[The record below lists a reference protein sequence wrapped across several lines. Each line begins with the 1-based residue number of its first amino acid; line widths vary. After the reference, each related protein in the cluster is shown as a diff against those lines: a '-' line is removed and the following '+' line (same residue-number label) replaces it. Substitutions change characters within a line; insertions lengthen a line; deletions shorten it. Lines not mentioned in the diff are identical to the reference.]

1 MKSFLA
7 LKASAGSGK
16 TFALTVRYIS
26 LLLLDA
32 NPKEILTLTFTNKA
46 AAQMAERIYDTLLGL
61 GDDEAILDAVVL
73 ETQLSKQEV
82 MAKKDEIIKTFISSE
97 LSIYTIDKF
106 INKILREFSGY
117 LGINDDFDIK
127 FDDEELLLYKFLTS
141 LDESQFDSL
150 IKFAHTEN
158 KKLNSIVELFKIL
171 IDKNENLEV
180 QHYPKGSYEAVS
192 IAILEDANIIKSF
205 IDKSTVSKSGY
216 NAVDFQNIEQLLDKG
231 KTWLT
236 KESLS
241 EFTYFKKAKPPSEL
255 DDNLER
261 LKVNITLYYQ
271 IQESYTLEN
280 LFKIFGDFKDFRSLY
295 NAKRNS
301 LEFSDI
307 TNIVHKLLE
316 NHIDKDFLY
325 FRLDAKYNH
334 ILIDEFQDTS
344 TLQFKI
350 LYHLIDEI
358 ISGNPEV
365 YKTFFYVGDI
375 KQSIYRF
382 RGGTKELFDYVASVF
397 NPMLEVELLDKNYRS
412 SKNVVSF
419 VNNTFEPLSNYEYDN
434 QKVNSD
440 IEGYIEVSNISSEKE
455 LIYEDVYNKVEELL
469 KKNCDANNIAILTY
483 TNADVLALYEYFK
496 QKNPQLEVVTEMTSK
511 LINQTN
517 VKALINAVKYIYFKE
532 DIYRVNFNSL
542 VGNEYFKEFE
552 FLCDVYNT
560 DVVTILKKVA
570 YHFNIVDDNVI
581 RFIELAISYDTIVD
595 FVYDC
600 SKDDTSIISQAQN
613 GISILTVF
621 KSKGLEFDTVVVLD
635 RVTRKNPDRSS
646 LLFEYDDIN
655 LKKIFYKRSKREN
668 LDQFYEEAIQKEKSL
683 VIADELNILY
693 VALTRAKNNMIVLK
707 KDKGSVFELLGDF
720 PLKTI
725 GDLYIAPKK
734 VKQKKTSNSIKY
746 TPLNLGYQE
755 KSKNEK
761 DTNTSSLKARYFG
774 IATHYC
780 LEMMKSFDKKSLEK
794 SILIVKNKFSNMLD
808 EKELNDIYKRVELLI
823 LDTQFQAV
831 VKDNTFTKEQALM
844 FNNEHKIIDLLVK
857 SADGYVVI
865 DYKTTNEKSASHLS
879 QVRKYVQAIKEI
891 TNETNVK
898 GYLIYLHKNNVELLV
913 I

>member
-1 MKSFLA
+1 MKPFLA

-46 AAQMAERIYDTLLGL
+46 AAQMAERIYDTLLSL
-61 GDDEAILDAVVL
+61 GEDEAILDAIVL
-73 ETQLSKQEV
+73 ETKLSKIKV
-82 MAKKDEIIKTFISSE
+82 MNKKDEIIKKFISSE

-117 LGINDDFDIK
+117 IGINDDFDIK

-141 LDESQFDSL
+141 LDESQFDNL
-150 IKFAHTEN
+150 ISFAHSEN
-158 KKLNSIVELFKIL
+158 KKLNSIVELFKVL
-171 IDKNENLEV
+171 IDKNETLEV
-180 QHYPKGSYEAVS
+180 SHYPKGSYEAVS
-192 IAILEDANIIKSF
+192 IAILEDANIIKNF
-205 IDKSTVSKSGY
+205 IDKSAVSKSGY
-216 NAVDFQNIEQLLDKG
+216 NAVDFNTIEQLLDKG

-236 KESLS
+236 KESLG
-241 EFTYFKKAKPPSEL
+241 EFSYFKKAKPHTSL

-261 LKVNITLYYQ
+261 LKVNVTLYYQ
-271 IQESYTLEN
+271 IQESYTLHN
-280 LFKIFGDFKDFRSLY
+280 LFKIFEDFKDFRSNY

-325 FRLDAKYNH
+325 FRLDAKFNH

-397 NPMLEVELLDKNYRS
+397 QPMLEVELLDKNYRS
-412 SKNVVSF
+412 SKNVVNF
-419 VNNTFEPLSNYEYDN
+419 VNNTFNPLPNYEYDN

-440 IEGYIEVSNISSEKE
+440 IDGYIEVANITSEKE
-455 LIYEDVYNKVEELL
+455 LIYEDVYNKVDELL
-469 KKNCDANNIAILTY
+469 KNNVESNNIAILTY
-483 TNADVLALYEYFK
+483 TNADVLAIYEYFK
-496 QKNPQLEVVTEMTSK
+496 QKNPELEVVTEMTSK

-517 VKALINAVKYIYFKE
+517 VKALINAVKYIYFKQ

-542 VGNEYFKEFE
+542 IGKEYFKEFE
-552 FLCDVYNT
+552 FTCDIYNT
-560 DVVTILKKVA
+560 DVVTILKTLA

-581 RFIELAISYDTIVD
+581 RFIELAVSYDTIVD
-595 FVYDC
+595 FVYDS
-600 SKDDTSIISQAQN
+600 SKDDTSIVSQAQN

-621 KSKGLEFDTVVVLD
+621 KSKGLEFDTVIVLD
-635 RVTRKNPDRSS
+635 RVTKKNPDRGS

-668 LDQFYEEAIQKEKSL
+668 LDSFYEEALDKEKSL

-707 KDKGSVFELLGDF
+707 KDKNSVFELLGDF

-725 GDLYIAPKK
+725 GTLYLAPKK
-734 VKQKKTSNSIKY
+734 KKQSETIDSVFY

-755 KSKNEK
+755 KSKNNA
-761 DTNTSSLKARYFG
+761 DNNADNLKARYFG

-780 LEMMKSFDKKSLEK
+780 LEMMKKFDLVSLDK
-794 SILIVKNKFSNMLD
+794 SILIVKNKFGNLLD
-808 EKELNDIYKRVELLI
+808 EIEFSDIYKRVEYLLSNEE
-823 LDTQFQAV
+823 FQHIV
-831 VKDNTFTKEQALM
+831 ENCSFTKEQALM

-857 SADGYVVI
+857 NEKGYVVV
-865 DYKTTNEKSASHLS
+865 DYKTTNEKSSSHLK
-879 QVRKYVQAIKEI
+879 QVHNYVQAIKDI
-891 TNETNVK
+891 TGEKNVK
-898 GYLIYLHKNNVELLV
+898 GYLVYLHKNDVELLV